1 MFGISASQGT
11 LTQEEINAE
20 EKKWKKAFSCLG
32 QSPHRFSLTDILEGA
47 SLPEAKLRPLDAKNL
62 SAAQANAKRK
72 GQDVSDICL
81 HMGSSEDRLEFCVG
95 ASTCIRPSHDVYY
108 AKLKRTFT
116 GQELLRMQGVFM
128 NDFRL
133 SRHVTSQRQPY
144 HMHDENSK
152 PSRHVTSGVRHHHGR
167 LQGVTSRHNVS
178 HTMHH
183 KAPGRHVT
191 SGRQAVTSRQDVRR
205 LQSGSCSTAK
215 SVILFLK
222 RLPPLLHVLSNF
234 LD

>member
-1 MFGISASQGT
+1 MGHSFCFSKVDTQRFLLPQRRNRVFGISASQGT

-47 SLPEAKLRPLDAKNL
+47 SLPEAKLRALDAKNL
-62 SAAQANAKRK
+62 SAARANAKRK

-128 NDFRL
+128 NDFSVPEAISNIEEQLARDFAGNAFSTTVVMANL
-133 SRHVTSQRQPY
+133 IAS
-144 HMHDENSK
+144 M
-152 PSRHVTSGVRHHHGR
+152 
-167 LQGVTSRHNVS
+167 VS
-178 HTMHH
+178 HSAWYRVNLGFKDLPDEHDLSF
-183 KAPGRHVT
+183 V
-191 SGRQAVTSRQDVRR
+191 
-205 LQSGSCSTAK
+205 LLK
-215 SVILFLK
+215 SF
-222 RLPPLLHVLSNF
+222 
-234 LD
+234 